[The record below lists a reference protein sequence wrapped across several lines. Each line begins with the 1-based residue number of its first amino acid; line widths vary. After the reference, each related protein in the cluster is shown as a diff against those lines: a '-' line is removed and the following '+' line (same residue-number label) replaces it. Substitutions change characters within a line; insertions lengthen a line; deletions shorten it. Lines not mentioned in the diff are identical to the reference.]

1 MTDYTFAAQK
11 TELLAILFA
20 AHSAEQRG
28 DIPAAQ
34 ALNEMLVINA
44 ASLETE
50 MVLLQD
56 EIEASRLN

>member
-1 MTDYTFAAQK
+1 MHAGSATH
-11 TELLAILFA
+11 A